1 VIAKITR
8 GSNFKGAAGYIL
20 DERRGL
26 DHDHQPEIIA
36 GNMAGRTSGQL
47 TREFEAVRRQ
57 RPDIGKPVEH
67 VALSF
72 ARDDRRLS
80 NDDMARL
87 ADDYVRRRGY
97 DPGRCQYV
105 VVRHHDKEHQHC
117 HILVNRVRTDRTVVP
132 QQFREYVRN
141 KETCRALERD
151 HDLRPVRSERQQV
164 PIHERTPTRGE
175 DRMRRDRGAESEK
188 EQLKALV
195 REAAAGKP
203 TMREFVRR
211 LEARGVQ
218 VRANIARTGHVS
230 GISYRLDHVAVK
242 GSGLGRT
249 YSFEGVQ
256 SELSVRYEPR
266 RDLPELQRAA
276 RATRGREPAWR
287 RDKGLAS
294 RLAGRLGRRVKSRIP
309 GVREVRTLASLAR
322 DLKQLTKSPSR
333 AALNLAAR
341 ALPPQARVGLL
352 IARTLM
358 DLSRTR

>member
-1 VIAKITR
+1 MIARITR
-8 GSNFKGAAGYIL
+8 GSSFKGAARYIL
-20 DERRGL
+20 DPRRGL

-36 GNMAGRTSGQL
+36 GNMAGRTSGGL
-47 TREFEAVRRQ
+47 TREFEAVRQQ

-72 ARDDRRLS
+72 ARDDRRLG
-80 NDDMARL
+80 NDEMARL
-87 ADDYVRRRGY
+87 ADEYVRRRGY
-97 DPGRCQYV
+97 DPDRCQYV
-105 VVRHHDKEHQHC
+105 VVRHRDNEHQHC
-117 HILVNRVRTDRTVVP
+117 HILLNRVRTDRTVVP
-132 QQFREYVRN
+132 QEFREYLRN

-151 HDLRPVRSERQQV
+151 YGLRPVRSERRAGS
-164 PIHERTPTRGE
+164 IRGRAPTRGE
-175 DRMRRDRGAESEK
+175 DRMRRDGGRESEK
-188 EQLKALV
+188 EQLKVLI

-203 TMREFVRR
+203 TMRQFVRR

-218 VRANIARTGHVS
+218 VRANIALTGHVS

-256 SELSVRYEPR
+256 RELGVRYDPS
-266 RDLPELQRAA
+266 RDLPERQRAA

-287 RDKGLAS
+287 RDRGIAS
-294 RLAGRLGRRVKSRIP
+294 RLAGRLGRHVTSRIP

-322 DLKQLTKSPSR
+322 DLKLLTKSPSR
-333 AALNLAAR
+333 AALNLASR

-358 DLSRTR
+358 NLSRTR